1 MTSLSEMMKK
11 AQEMQ
16 AKMGEMQENLDK
28 MTVEGVSGA
37 GMIKLTLDGK
47 GTLKSVKID
56 PEIFN
61 AEDAEMVEDLIVAA
75 HNEAKRN
82 LDEKMQEEMSS
93 MTGGLNLPDGFKMPF

>member
-1 MTSLSEMMKK
+1 MTSLTEMMKK

-16 AKMGEMQENLDK
+16 AKMGEMQANLDK

-37 GMIKLTLDGK
+37 GMIKLILDGK

-82 LDEKMQEEMSS
+82 LDQKMQEEMSN